1 MIGGEL
7 IELLLVFVASE
18 DGTYRLVHAIA
29 ALALASGHA
38 TPDELV
44 NATLPPER
52 FKFSALNWIG
62 EVANGGALL

>member
-18 DGTYRLVHAIA
+18 DGTHRLVHAIA
-29 ALALASGHA
+29 ALALASDGHA

-44 NATLPPER
+44 QRDLAAGE
-52 FKFSALNWIG
+52 FQVFSAQLDRRG
-62 EVANGGALL
+62 R

>member
-18 DGTYRLVHAIA
+18 DGTHRLVHAIA

-38 TPDELV
+38 TPELV

>member
-18 DGTYRLVHAIA
+18 DGTHRLVHAIA
-29 ALALASGHA
+29 ALALASDGHA

-44 NATLPPER
+44 EIMRAFLGWGC
-52 FKFSALNWIG
+52 F
-62 EVANGGALL
+62 